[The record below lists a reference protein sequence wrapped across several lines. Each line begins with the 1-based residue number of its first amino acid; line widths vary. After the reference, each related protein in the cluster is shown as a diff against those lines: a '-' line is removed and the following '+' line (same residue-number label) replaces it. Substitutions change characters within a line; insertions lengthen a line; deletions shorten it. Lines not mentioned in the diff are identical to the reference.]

1 MAVRDVWI
9 KKIGQHR
16 GRPRLFLDGLQAVR
30 AGFSPGQRF
39 DVEVDGRR
47 VVISRNQDGSRV
59 VSSRKKGPSQT
70 PVVDINS
77 AELLAAFEGMDAI
90 RVVVAP
96 DRVYLLPLAS
106 QARKVER
113 VQRLAGKLAT
123 GQALAAGSVA
133 HGGGVLAHAV
143 HTGLRDAGIDCTL
156 EFANE
161 LRDDL
166 LEQAI
171 VHNDIWSEDTAALA
185 LPMQELAQDE
195 WLLANLPRLELL
207 EMGLPCSGA
216 SIAGH
221 TKKGLQKMED
231 HEQVG
236 HLVYSALVII
246 SKTNPAV
253 VLLENVPRY
262 ADTASAA
269 ILRAQF
275 RDMGYKT
282 AEFLLDGQDFGALE
296 KRIRWCM
303 VATTHGV
310 EIDLQDLA
318 PPVRLVRRLAEVLE
332 PDIGPDD
339 PRWSEVQYLKDKEAR
354 NAAVGDRFKM
364 QFVDASSTSV
374 PTLRRHY
381 NKGGSSDPRLRHP
394 DPQRPELSRLLTPV
408 EHAGVKGVPPSLIAG
423 LARTTA
429 HELLGQGIAYEP
441 FRAVGAR
448 IGQCLAQAAER
459 LRQGHT
465 QLGDVE
471 DESGEQV
478 LYRRQ
483 SITG

>member
-1 MAVRDVWI
+1 MTLQDVWI

-30 AGFSPGQRF
+30 AGFSPGERF
-39 DVEVDGRR
+39 DVEVEGRR
-47 VVISRNQDGSRV
+47 VIIKRNQDGSRV
-59 VSSRKKGPSQT
+59 VSSRKKGDAHI

-90 RVVVAP
+90 RVVVGQ
-96 DRVYLLPLAS
+96 DRVFLLPLAS
-106 QARKVER
+106 QAKKVER
-113 VQRLAGKLAT
+113 VQRLQGKLAS
-123 GQALAAGSVA
+123 GQALSAGSVA

-143 HTGLRDAGIDCTL
+143 HTGLRDAGIECTL

-171 VHNDIWSEDTAALA
+171 GHNDVWGDETAALA
-185 LPMQELAQDE
+185 LPMQEMAQDE
-195 WLLANLPRLELL
+195 WLLNNLPKLEVL

-262 ADTASAA
+262 ADTASAS

-275 RDMGYKT
+275 KDMGYKT

-303 VATTHGV
+303 VATTIGV
-310 EIDLQDLA
+310 EVSLEDLA
-318 PPVRLVRRLAEVLE
+318 PPVRLVRRLGEVLD
-332 PDIGPDD
+332 PRIGPDD
-339 PRWSEVQYLKDKEAR
+339 ASWSEVQYLKDKEAR

-364 QFVDASSTSV
+364 QFVDAGSTSV

-394 DPQRPELSRLLTPV
+394 QRPELSRLLTPL
-408 EHAGVKGVPPSLIAG
+408 EHAGVKGVPPDLIAG

-441 FRAVGAR
+441 FRAVGER
-448 IGQCLAQAAER
+448 IGQCLVDAAEQ
-459 LRQGHT
+459 LRQGRA
-465 QLGDVE
+465 QSSE

-478 LYRRQ
+478 LHRRQ
-483 SITG
+483 RITG

>member
-1 MAVRDVWI
+1 M
-9 KKIGQHR
+9 GSHR

-30 AGFSPGQRF
+30 AGFSPGNRF
-39 DVEVDGRR
+39 DVEVCGQR
-47 VVISRNQDGSRV
+47 VVITHNRDGSRV
-59 VSSRKKGPSQT
+59 VSSRKKGETDT

-77 AELLAAFEGMDAI
+77 AELLAVFNGMDAI
-90 RVVVAP
+90 RVVVGR

-106 QARKVER
+106 QAKKVER
-113 VQRLAGKLAT
+113 VQRLMGKLAT
-123 GQALAAGSVA
+123 GAALTAGSIA

-143 HTGLRDAGIDCTL
+143 HTGLRDAGIECDL
-156 EFANE
+156 AFANE

-166 LEQAI
+166 LEQAHA
-171 VHNDIWSEDTAALA
+171 HNDVWSDETAALA

-195 WLLANLPRLELL
+195 WLLANLPKLEVL

-221 TKKGLQKMED
+221 TKKGLRKMED

-275 RDMGYKT
+275 KDMGYKT

-303 VATTHGV
+303 VATTVGV
-310 EIDLQDLA
+310 EISFEDLA
-318 PPVRLVRRLAEVLE
+318 PAVRLVRQLSEVVD
-332 PDIGPDD
+332 PGIGLDD
-339 PRWSEVQYLKDKEAR
+339 PSWREVQYLKDKEVR

-364 QFVDASSTSV
+364 QFVDETSTTV

-394 DPQRPELSRLLTPV
+394 ERPELSRLLTPL
-408 EHAGVKGVPPSLIAG
+408 EHAGVKGVPPELIAG
-423 LARTTA
+423 LPRTTA

-441 FRAVGAR
+441 FRAAGER
-448 IGQCLAQAAER
+448 IGQALLAAAER
-459 LRQGHT
+459 LREGRALPAQE
-465 QLGDVE
+465 QAE
-471 DESGEQV
+471 DQV
-478 LYRRQ
+478 LHRRQ
-483 SITG
+483 RMTG

>member
-1 MAVRDVWI
+1 M
-9 KKIGQHR
+9 GSHR

-30 AGFSPGQRF
+30 AGFSPGNRF
-39 DVEVDGRR
+39 DVEVCGQR
-47 VVISRNQDGSRV
+47 VVITHNRDGSRV
-59 VSSRKKGPSQT
+59 VSSRKKGETDT

-77 AELLAAFEGMDAI
+77 AELLAVFDGMDAI
-90 RVVVAP
+90 RVVVGR

-106 QARKVER
+106 QAKKVER
-113 VQRLAGKLAT
+113 IQRLMGKLAT
-123 GQALAAGSVA
+123 GAALTAGSIA

-143 HTGLRDAGIDCTL
+143 HTGLRDAGIECDL
-156 EFANE
+156 AFANE

-166 LEQAI
+166 LEQAHA
-171 VHNDIWSEDTAALA
+171 HNDVWSDETAALA

-195 WLLANLPRLELL
+195 WLLANLPKLEVL

-275 RDMGYKT
+275 KDMGYKT

-303 VATTHGV
+303 VATTVGV
-310 EIDLQDLA
+310 EISFEDLA
-318 PPVRLVRRLAEVLE
+318 PAVRLVRQLSEVVD
-332 PDIGPDD
+332 PGIGLDD
-339 PRWSEVQYLKDKEAR
+339 PSWREVQYLKDKEVR

-364 QFVDASSTSV
+364 QFVDETSTTV

-394 DPQRPELSRLLTPV
+394 ERPELSRLLTPL
-408 EHAGVKGVPPSLIAG
+408 EHAGVKGVPPELIAG
-423 LARTTA
+423 LPRTTA

-441 FRAVGAR
+441 FRAAGER
-448 IGQCLAQAAER
+448 IGQALLAAAER
-459 LRQGHT
+459 LREGRALPAQE
-465 QLGDVE
+465 QAE
-471 DESGEQV
+471 DQV
-478 LYRRQ
+478 LHRRQ
-483 SITG
+483 RMTG